1 MSALLR
7 RGGPFTS
14 EVGALPIGEFD
25 SATAGSR
32 LVNAKVLVVGAGGLG
47 CEILKDLAMSGVRN
61 IDVIDLDTIDV
72 TNLNRQFLF
81 RMKDVGGSKAQVAAN
96 FIKERCPWVN
106 IVPHHGKIQVG
117 VDGLACRCYDL
128 RGAVRGLATRWPA
141 ARARASSLLPFAG
154 CFCCRCP
161 IPHPPSP
168 SFPFRSGQANLVVQ
182 NLQRHYIGLGQ
193 H

>member
-117 VDGLACRCYDL
+117 GWVGLSVLRLARRCSRL
-128 RGAVRGLATRWPA
+128 GNEVAG
-141 ARARASSLLPFAG
+141 RAREGLLALTLRWLLLLPL
-154 CFCCRCP
+154 
-161 IPHPPSP
+161 PHPPSP